1 MQTEQNSFEN
11 LPIKIIAG
19 AVVIACLAVG
29 IIGLV
34 MPVIPGLLF
43 LAIAAVVGAKYS
55 PALDRMLRRNA
66 TIGGY
71 LDRTDGLVDL
81 PLAKKVQLG
90 CLLFVKVLID
100 GVTFL
105 VSNVMRLVR
114 AAERA

>member
-1 MQTEQNSFEN
+1 MQTVETLFEN
-11 LPIKIIAG
+11 LPVKIIAC
-19 AVVIACLAVG
+19 VVIIACLAVG
-29 IIGLV
+29 VVGLV

-71 LDRTDGLVDL
+71 LDRADGLVDL
-81 PLAKKVQLG
+81 PPGKKVQLG
-90 CLLFVKVLID
+90 CLLFLKALID

-105 VSNVMRLVR
+105 VSTLMKLVR